1 MNYRKFIKIASMR
14 DIFHNLKAER
24 EMRWIMHNAVA
35 PPKVSADRVPEKLL
49 SEIEPYAGAPQMHS
63 E

>member
-1 MNYRKFIKIASMR
+1 MR